1 MAFLTVCYYSKGRQN
16 VHFKHQACRV
26 YDCLSGIFTERTAK
40 HCTVLTNAPSFI
52 YFYLSL
58 FSLSKE
64 ARFYRLSLKCS
75 EPSALAKKLICAK
88 LTTSSPLL
96 HKLVRSDHRN
106 ERGFQNLTAVNVLTL
121 DSASPAFFN

>member
-52 YFYLSL
+52 LFSSL
-58 FSLSKE
+58 FIFSNQGGQIL
-64 ARFYRLSLKCS
+64 
-75 EPSALAKKLICAK
+75 SALFKMLGAICISEKTDMCQAHDF
-88 LTTSSPLL
+88 LTFVTQTSQIRP
-96 HKLVRSDHRN
+96 
-106 ERGFQNLTAVNVLTL
+106 
-121 DSASPAFFN
+121 

>member
-88 LTTSSPLL
+88 FTTSSPCYTNCSQIRPP
-96 HKLVRSDHRN
+96 KRAWFSK
-106 ERGFQNLTAVNVLTL
+106 F
-121 DSASPAFFN
+121 DSSKRINFR